1 MKNKVKKIVGYY
13 FLLLVGLLL
22 ILVGYV
28 WFVSRQNLI
37 RLNLAQPNFPYT
49 RYSDED
55 LEEKFPQYPNE
66 KVETT
71 QTPEQTYAKF
81 IDALKKGDVEGMR
94 GLFYGN
100 KYDEYEKYFLDDIKN
115 NKLDET
121 IKLFDRQLILKDDLE
136 TMRGYNLDG
145 FGDKYIIEFI
155 KDLDGIWK
163 IDSF

>member
-1 MKNKVKKIVGYY
+1 MKNKVKKIVGFYL
-13 FLLLVGLLL
+13 LLLVGLLL

-71 QTPEQTYAKF
+71 QTPEQTYANF

-94 GLFYGN
+94 GLFYKN
-100 KYDEYEKYFLDDIKN
+100 KFGEYEGVFQEKDKIKN
-115 NKLDET
+115 VIKTLDSKIILISQSNVFSQYKLENP
-121 IKLFDRQLILKDDLE
+121 E
-136 TMRGYNLDG
+136 GENYV
-145 FGDKYIIEFI
+145 IEFI

-163 IDSF
+163 IDSL